1 MLEQRQRSGWQGL
14 RPNAAAMAAALRAS
28 QHELAF
34 LMGHPLWLP
43 FSLAPLLQALRYSP
57 PLLLDVLLAAL
68 LERHLLIPNPD
79 PDPDPDPNPSP
90 NPGPNHSPNPIPNPT
105 PNPNPSPSPNPSPN
119 P

>member
-43 FSLAPLLQALRYSP
+43 FSLAPLLQALRYS
-57 PLLLDVLLAAL
+57 LLLTRYYLLLTTYSL
-68 LERHLLIPNPD
+68 LL
-79 PDPDPDPNPSP
+79 
-90 NPGPNHSPNPIPNPT
+90 T
-105 PNPNPSPSPNPSPN
+105 TY
-119 P
+119 